1 VPEDSLFVLSPRYD
15 QVVQGCSYIQV
26 PVSRY
31 RVWCLE
37 RLRKE
42 WAELGEDSKSEVRAH
57 LPTTE
62 GAILWEESPN
72 IVPDYD
78 LENRAPFNLGI
89 NVFGRGVP
97 PR

>member
-1 VPEDSLFVLSPRYD
+1 
-15 QVVQGCSYIQV
+15 V